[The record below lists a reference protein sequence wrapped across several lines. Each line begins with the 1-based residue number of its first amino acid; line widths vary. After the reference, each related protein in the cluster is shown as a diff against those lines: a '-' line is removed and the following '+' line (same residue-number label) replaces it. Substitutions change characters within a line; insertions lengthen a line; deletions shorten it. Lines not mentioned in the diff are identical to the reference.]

1 MGEEAVRNANLLE
14 LLNICRDNGLTWTDT
29 LAVSTAAPF
38 TYTSD
43 TPLAYEKEG
52 GGVAGGV
59 GAGGHGDAAVGVLEG
74 QHVVDAVAGHG
85 HDIAPALPGVDDA
98 DLMLRGYPGVD
109 RNVGQALVQ
118 LSVSHA
124 VQLHA
129 GHRLVP
135 VPEDAELPGD
145 GGGGHLVIAGNH
157 DGADAAPLGVGHG
170 LDGLGPGR
178 VDHGDEA
185 NEAALSLVQ
194 ALRIQGFKAE
204 RDYLGRK
211 LKAQF
216 KSADVFAAK
225 ALITLGSSE
234 VESGQVTVKNNQTR
248 QEVTVALESL
258 KKDFPSVL
266 AELGL
271 A

>member
-1 MGEEAVRNANLLE
+1 
-14 LLNICRDNGLTWTDT
+14 
-29 LAVSTAAPF
+29 
-38 TYTSD
+38 
-43 TPLAYEKEG
+43 
-52 GGVAGGV
+52 
-59 GAGGHGDAAVGVLEG
+59 
-74 QHVVDAVAGHG
+74 
-85 HDIAPALPGVDDA
+85 
-98 DLMLRGYPGVD
+98 MLRGYPGVD

-185 NEAALSLVQ
+185 NEGKAVLILQGEGAHGVQLLIGESQHPQALHGQLHVDPGQLLPPLGGHLHLPLPGEQVGGAVQQHVDGSFGEEGRHPINVVEGAHQLAVGVKGQLAQTGVLGAVALLVHAELFAQHHQGHLGGLSGGGGAVQ
-194 ALRIQGFKAE
+194 AAGQGGIVAQGGKA
-204 RDYLGRK
+204 
-211 LKAQF
+211 
-216 KSADVFAAK
+216 
-225 ALITLGSSE
+225 
-234 VESGQVTVKNNQTR
+234 
-248 QEVTVALESL
+248 
-258 KKDFPSVL
+258 
-266 AELGL
+266 
-271 A
+271 

>member
-1 MGEEAVRNANLLE
+1 M
-14 LLNICRDNGLTWTDT
+14 DT
-29 LAVSTAAPF
+29 SVPVMPMATRCPPF
-38 TYTSD
+38 
-43 TPLAYEKEG
+43 EG
-52 GGVAGGV
+52 GGI
-59 GAGGHGDAAVGVLEG
+59 
-74 QHVVDAVAGHG
+74 VDAVAGHG

-185 NEAALSLVQ
+185 NEGKAVLILQGEGRTASSSL
-194 ALRIQGFKAE
+194 
-204 RDYLGRK
+204 
-211 LKAQF
+211 
-216 KSADVFAAK
+216 
-225 ALITLGSSE
+225 
-234 VESGQVTVKNNQTR
+234 
-248 QEVTVALESL
+248 
-258 KKDFPSVL
+258 
-266 AELGL
+266 
-271 A
+271 